1 MRSECSLRRCGW
13 RIAAL
18 LVAMLVSACDDNDL
32 SLPAVD
38 ASPYPEFKQYL
49 GAPVA
54 DVRAAL
60 GEPDIAAIQGADSEE
75 WAYAV
80 RCCDPAHAWRVPAV
94 HLRLFFDGQG
104 VLRDWGFFHPR
115 TGERMEVTESLE
127 QARRQLPAC
136 SKFRLIA
143 DIFKVGETEQYE
155 TPLLLQQYSALG
167 VESYVRTVPW
177 VEKHG
182 DGAMLTFFVDRPS
195 PFLWP
200 PAFHIMMIQNGRVS
214 AGPLSGYTGGDF
226 CGQGK

>member
-1 MRSECSLRRCGW
+1 MYSESSQRRCGW

-18 LVAMLVSACDDNDL
+18 LAAMLVSACDDNDL
-32 SLPAVD
+32 SLPTVD
-38 ASPYPEFKQYL
+38 AAPYPAFKQYD
-49 GAPVA
+49 GASVA
-54 DVRAAL
+54 EVRAAL
-60 GEPDIAAIQGADSEE
+60 GEPDIAAIQEADSEE

-115 TGERMEVTESLE
+115 TGERMELKESLE
-127 QARRQLPAC
+127 QAGSQLPAC
-136 SKFRLIA
+136 SKFPLIA
-143 DIFKVGETEQYE
+143 DMFKVGETEQFE
-155 TPLLLQQYSALG
+155 APLLLQQYSAFA
-167 VESYVRTVPW
+167 VKNYVRKVPW

-200 PAFHIMMIQNGRVS
+200 PAFHIMTIRNGQVS
-214 AGPLSGYTGGDF
+214 VGSFSGYTGGHF
-226 CGQGK
+226 CGQAK